1 MGDTTLF
8 YYPMKVKLNIRS
20 IITAEKLLHKSFGKF
35 DLNSESDLQVITY
48 AMVAANNDETLTMEM
63 FGKLNKNR
71 KLWAEIMNQ
80 VKYEFEYMGQFNEA
94 GEVDNDTDICVTD
107 LAVSMILSGIDA
119 HFVYDMRTTD
129 IADFLK
135 GIEENKREQMEQDRF
150 WTYLK
155 ILPHVDGKK
164 LKSPEDLITFPW
176 EAKHKQK
183 LRDDEFERAKA
194 NFEKFIK
201 SNNG

>member
-1 MGDTTLF
+1 
-8 YYPMKVKLNIRS
+8 MKAKLNIRS
-20 IITAEKLLHKSFGKF
+20 IIIAEKLLHKSFGKF

-71 KLWAEIMNQ
+71 KLWAEIVRQ
-80 VKYEFEYMGQFNEA
+80 VRYEFEYMGQFNETS
-94 GEVDNDTDICVTD
+94 EDHEETDLSITD
-107 LAVSMILSGIDA
+107 LAVSMILNGLDA
-119 HFVYDMRTTD
+119 SFVYDMRTTD
-129 IADFLK
+129 ISDFLK
-135 GIEENKREQMEQDRF
+135 GIEEKKREQMEQDRF

-176 EAKHKQK
+176 EAPEKQRLK
-183 LRDDEFERAKA
+183 DDEFERAKA

-201 SNNG
+201 SK

>member
-35 DLNSESDLQVITY
+35 DLNSESDLQIITY

-80 VKYEFEYMGQFNEA
+80 VKYEFEYIGQFNEA

>member
-1 MGDTTLF
+1 
-8 YYPMKVKLNIRS
+8 MKAKLNIRS
-20 IITAEKLLHKSFGKF
+20 IIIAEKLLHKSFGEY

-80 VKYEFEYMGQFNEA
+80 VKYEFEYIGQFNEA

-107 LAVSMILSGIDA
+107 LAVSMTLSGIDA

-201 SNNG
+201 NSIRESISIKVNF

>member
-1 MGDTTLF
+1 
-8 YYPMKVKLNIRS
+8 
-20 IITAEKLLHKSFGKF
+20 
-35 DLNSESDLQVITY
+35 
-48 AMVAANNDETLTMEM
+48 
-63 FGKLNKNR
+63 
-71 KLWAEIMNQ
+71 
-80 VKYEFEYMGQFNEA
+80 
-94 GEVDNDTDICVTD
+94 
-107 LAVSMILSGIDA
+107 MILSGIDA

-135 GIEENKREQMEQDRF
+135 GIEEKKREQMEQDRF

>member
-1 MGDTTLF
+1 
-8 YYPMKVKLNIRS
+8 MKAKLNIRS
-20 IITAEKLLHKSFGKF
+20 IIIAEKLLHKSFGKF

-48 AMVAANNDETLTMEM
+48 AMIAGNNDETLTMEM

-94 GEVDNDTDICVTD
+94 GEVDDDTDIRITD

-201 SNNG
+201 SK

>member
-1 MGDTTLF
+1 
-8 YYPMKVKLNIRS
+8 MKAKLNIRS
-20 IITAEKLLHKSFGKF
+20 IIIAEKLLHKSFGKF

-48 AMVAANNDETLTMEM
+48 AMVAAKNEETLTMEM

-80 VKYEFEYMGQFNEA
+80 VKYEFEYIGQFNEA

-135 GIEENKREQMEQDRF
+135 GIEDNKREQMEQDRF

-183 LRDDEFERAKA
+183 IRDDEFERAKA

>member
-1 MGDTTLF
+1 
-8 YYPMKVKLNIRS
+8 MKAKLNIRS
-20 IITAEKLLHKSFGKF
+20 IIIAEKLLHKSFGKF
-35 DLNSESDLQVITY
+35 DLNSESDLHIITY
-48 AMVAANNDETLTMEM
+48 AMVAAHNDETLTLEM

>member
-1 MGDTTLF
+1 MVDATLF
-8 YYPMKVKLNIRS
+8 FYPMKAKLNIRS
-20 IITAEKLLHKSFGKF
+20 IIIAEKLLHKSFGKF

-48 AMVAANNDETLTMEM
+48 AMVAANNDETLTLEM

-135 GIEENKREQMEQDRF
+135 GIEDNKREQMEQDRF